1 MIWRFPKIWV
11 SRYPKSPGPLDENW
25 YPHCPWGSRA
35 SPQPA
40 PLLALKSMAIQPP
53 NPGCDK
59 KSMGIQWEYN
69 GNTMMFSDTGS

>member
-1 MIWRFPKIWV
+1 MT
-11 SRYPKSPGPLDENW
+11 W
-25 YPHCPWGSRA
+25 YPMVSPLPGSRA

-59 KSMGIQWEYN
+59 KSMGIQWEYHDV
-69 GNTMMFSDTGS
+69 FRYWIIEDHFIFKVHFIF